1 MLIIG
6 AKGLAQEILQ
16 ILDELQIAD
25 NLYFYDDVNLD
36 DENILF
42 DKFKVFREIEEVK
55 ELFKHD
61 NRFFLGLGNP
71 QLRKMLYEKF
81 TNLGGELIGI
91 KSKHAYVGNYT
102 NIENDATLMAGVKI
116 SNGVCIGKALLA
128 YYNVIITHD
137 VKIGD
142 FVELS
147 PACRL
152 LGHVKIEDNVQIG
165 AGAIILPKI
174 KIGKG
179 AVVGA
184 GAVVTKNVPV
194 KTIVVGVPANIHK
207 KIL

>member
-147 PACRL
+147 PGSIL
-152 LGHVKIEDNVQIG
+152 LGHVRICDNVHIG
-165 AGAIILPKI
+165 AGATILPNLN
-174 KIGKG
+174 IGSG
-179 AVVGA
+179 AIIGA
-184 GAVVTKNVPV
+184 GSVVTKDV
-194 KTIVVGVPANIHK
+194 KENTIVKGVPARVINI
-207 KIL
+207 